1 MFPSNAPANYICP
14 ICLGVQKVESEKT
27 LMKPTD
33 IVYSD
38 DVVTVFVNSFFM
50 GKNAGHVIVVSNTH
64 YENIYD
70 LPSEVGQHV
79 FVVAQEMAQVI
90 KKAYKADGIT
100 IKQNNE
106 PAGDQHAFH
115 YHLHVFP
122 RYENDGFN
130 EILPAQKR
138 LAEPEE
144 RARYADRLRTELAEL

>member
-1 MFPSNAPANYICP
+1 MFPSNAPENYICP
-14 ICLGVQKVESEKT
+14 ICLGVKKIENENT

-50 GKNAGHVIVVSNTH
+50 GKNPGHIIVVPNAH

-70 LPSEVGQHV
+70 LPSQTGRHIFDVSQK
-79 FVVAQEMAQVI
+79 MARAI
-90 KKAYKADGIT
+90 KRIYKADGIT

-122 RYENDGFN
+122 RYDNDGFN
-130 EILPAQKR
+130 EILPEQKR
-138 LAEPEE
+138 LAEPKE
-144 RARYADRLRTELAEL
+144 RSEYANKLKNYSD